1 MPMLSTLVLVMLAV
15 TALMFFLMIVISVG
29 R

>member
-1 MPMLSTLVLVMLAV
+1 MLSTLVLVMLAV

>member
-1 MPMLSTLVLVMLAV
+1 MPMLSTLVLAMLAV
-15 TALMFFLMIVISVG
+15 TALMFFLIIYISVG